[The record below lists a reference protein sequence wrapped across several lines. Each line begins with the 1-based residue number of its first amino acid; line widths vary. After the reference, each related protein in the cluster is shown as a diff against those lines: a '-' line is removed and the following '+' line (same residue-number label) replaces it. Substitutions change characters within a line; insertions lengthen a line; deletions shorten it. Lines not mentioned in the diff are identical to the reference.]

1 MPRKAPARKNRRAKR
16 VVPRRLLLSVSLR
29 HVKPAV
35 WRELSVSDQYSL
47 SQLHRAIQMAFGW
60 LDCHLFEFQIGGR
73 RFEQPHQEASGE
85 DASTTILANFALDR
99 GAAFQYVYDFGD
111 YWEHDVVVKEVAG
124 IEPDDMPEF
133 IALLVD
139 GARACPPEDAGGPGG
154 YEDVLEALRNPS
166 AAEPELLSWIEKDF
180 DPARFDL
187 RTARHALI
195 LASAW
200 GAI

>member
-16 VVPRRLLLSVSLR
+16 PAPRRLLLRVSLR
-29 HVKPAV
+29 QIQPAV

-47 SQLHRAIQMAFGW
+47 SQLHRTIQMAFGW

-73 RFEQPHQEASGE
+73 RFEQQHEEANGE
-85 DASTTILANFALDR
+85 DAATAILADFALDR
-99 GAAFQYVYDFGD
+99 GAAFRYVYDFGD
-111 YWEHDVVVKEVAG
+111 YWEHDIVVKQVAD
-124 IEPDDMPEF
+124 IEPDVMPDF
-133 IALLVD
+133 VALLVD

-154 YEDVLEALRNPS
+154 YVDVLEALKNPA
-166 AAEPELLSWIEKDF
+166 AAEPELLLWIEKDF

-187 RTARHALI
+187 RTARHALV